1 MAKTLSSPE
10 DGRPT
15 TDEDALKAIVG
26 TRIRQERLRNGLTG
40 RRLAALAGVTP
51 AYVSQVEHG
60 QYMPSV
66 ATLIQF
72 SEALGVAVGDIL
84 QTEAP
89 VVGQVLTPEQW
100 HVVSW
105 PDATFE
111 DTVIAADAQERV
123 EITWSRIQ
131 PGGGSG
137 PELFTNTA
145 AMQCIFVLKGKVEVR
160 LGDERHLLREHWSI
174 TFPGTMPHGYFNPT
188 SKPSEYLSI
197 VTPAVGVSARGTA
210 GRSG

>member
-1 MAKTLSSPE
+1 MSAQQERQPAP
-10 DGRPT
+10 G
-15 TDEDALKAIVG
+15 EDALKAIVG
-26 TRIRQERLRNGLTG
+26 TRIRQARLRKGMTG
-40 RRLAALAGVTP
+40 RRLASLAGVTP

-66 ATLIQF
+66 ATLIQLT
-72 SEALGVAVGDIL
+72 EALGISAGDVL

-89 VVGQVLTPEQW
+89 PVGQVLTPEQW

-111 DTVIAADAQERV
+111 DTVIAADAREQV
-123 EITWSRIQ
+123 EVTWSRIQ

-145 AMQCIFVLKGKVEVR
+145 DMQVIFVLRGKIEVR
-160 LGDERHLLREHWSI
+160 LGEERHLLQERWSI

-188 SKPSEYLSI
+188 SKPAEYLSI
-197 VTPAVGVSARGTA
+197 VTPAVGVIARGTA
-210 GRSG
+210 GRSS